1 MAKKYSS
8 VWNNMTKQIA
18 LEMANSIEENK
29 NKMVETWELGRKL
42 TPAQK
47 NYVEGLEERIKD
59 YRDFANELPS
69 ITKEKQEKVA

>member
-1 MAKKYSS
+1 MAKKHSN

-42 TPAQK
+42 TPTQK
-47 NYVEGLEERIKD
+47 SYVEGLEERIKD

-69 ITKEKQEKVA
+69 TTKENQEKVA